1 MASRS
6 GGAGMPAELCAPC
19 VADWAADAPFLG
31 CVGCSRCPRRGSCRL
46 IPSPF
51 RLVVGGAE
59 EGFLQLDGNGDTEQD
74 DALYDEAVQFVLE
87 SRRASISSVQ
97 RKLRVGYNR
106 AARLIEAMEAAGV
119 VSAMNSNGSREILVP
134 DRK

>member
-59 EGFLQLDGNGDTEQD
+59 VERPEPDSMSSGTPSLAEMGKM
-74 DALYDEAVQFVLE
+74 
-87 SRRASISSVQ
+87 SR
-97 RKLRVGYNR
+97 
-106 AARLIEAMEAAGV
+106 
-119 VSAMNSNGSREILVP
+119 
-134 DRK
+134 